1 MSSFSGGSI
10 FTTYVHELHWLVPH
24 VINLL
29 CAKLSFYGA
38 ILFRIGKLF
47 GSISYRLYSSVVSY
61 STVMLTIC
69 YKTVNENNY

>member
-10 FTTYVHELHWLVPH
+10 FTTYVYELHWLVPH

-38 ILFRIGKLF
+38 ILFRIGQLF
-47 GSISYRLYSSVVSY
+47 GGVVSY
-61 STVMLTIC
+61 STVMITIY
-69 YKTVNENNY
+69 YKTLNEKNY